1 VWQRGITQE
10 APVIHNNAYPTEAQL
25 VEELS
30 TEFPKVFGAD
40 NELRRECVT
49 IALYLSKADRVL
61 VGLKE
66 LEARLQ
72 RKVGSELKRVVAHYQ
87 ARAEQSDAAALK
99 LDDGLRH
106 LVTQEMTL
114 VEIECGFNSFG
125 LAARPGYQAGAKVQT
140 YTRFMSSQAFLQEVA
155 LRRHWKDPTV
165 PGDHGEYSH
174 RLQWY
179 LICTQLRGEITRQPA
194 AVFGDIG
201 PVLRSENDTSGYGL
215 WFALFDREGEPPAP
229 FRVAAGA
236 DDCRSPEELTRFL
249 IHDKQADALPIL
261 HWYFKAR
268 MKKRKTGP
276 LNEYFRMT
284 QYVTDKQAKF
294 GVGGP
299 VADVMGKKNRKG
311 EQVGGTGR
319 FEPGPVFV
327 RWQ

>member
-1 VWQRGITQE
+1 M
-10 APVIHNNAYPTEAQL
+10 IHNNAHPTEAQL

-30 TEFPKVFGAD
+30 TEFPKVLGED
-40 NELRRECVT
+40 NALRRECVA

-72 RKVGSELKRVVAHYQ
+72 RKVGHDVKRVVEHYR
-87 ARAEQSDAAALK
+87 ARAEGDQTPAAAMK
-99 LDDGLRH
+99 LDEGMRH

-114 VEIECGFNSFG
+114 VEIECGFNTFA
-125 LAARPGYQAGAKVQT
+125 LAPRPGYQAGAKVQT
-140 YTRFMSSQAFLQEVA
+140 YTRFMSSEAFLHEVF

-179 LICTQLRGEITRQPA
+179 LICTQLRDEIKRQPA
-194 AVFGDIG
+194 DVFSDIG
-201 PVLRSENDTSGYGL
+201 PVLRTENDKSGYGL
-215 WFALFDREGEPPAP
+215 WFALFDREGAPPAP
-229 FRVAAGA
+229 FRVAPGV
-236 DDCRSPEELTRFL
+236 DDCRSPEDLTRFL
-249 IHDKQADALPIL
+249 IHDKQAEVLPIL

-268 MKKRKTGP
+268 MKKRKVGP
-276 LNEYFRMT
+276 LNEYHRMT

-294 GVGGP
+294 GVAGP
-299 VADVMGKKNRKG
+299 AGAVMGKKNKSG

-319 FEPGPVFV
+319 FEPGPAFI
-327 RWQ
+327 RGQ